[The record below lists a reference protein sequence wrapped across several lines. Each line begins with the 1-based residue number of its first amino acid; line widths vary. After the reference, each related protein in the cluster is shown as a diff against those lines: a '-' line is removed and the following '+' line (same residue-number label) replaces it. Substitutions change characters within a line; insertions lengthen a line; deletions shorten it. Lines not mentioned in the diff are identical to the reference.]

1 MPVVVRN
8 IRRADRALAG
18 AFAEFGV
25 ATVHEAQG
33 RKGLM
38 APHINPVW
46 PGARISGTAVT
57 VSMAPCD
64 NWMLHVVVE
73 QCRPGDIVVASPT
86 SFSDAGYFGD
96 LLATTFRAHGVIG
109 LVIDAGCRDIAEL
122 TKIGFPVWAKC
133 ASAQGTVKET
143 LGDINVPIVCAG
155 QIVNP
160 GDVIVA
166 DDDGAVVVRR
176 EEAEEV
182 LHKTR
187 AREDREAGVRKRYA
201 AGELGIDI
209 NNMRPALEAKGL
221 RYVDQKDLA

>member
-109 LVIDAGCRDIAEL
+109 LVIDAGCRDIATL
-122 TKIGFPVWAKC
+122 RDMGFPVWAKC

-143 LGDINVPIVCAG
+143 PGDINVPIVCAG
-155 QIVNP
+155 QIVHP

-182 LHKTR
+182 LQKTR